1 MPQELT
7 IIIPFKNEK
16 EEIFHTLQSIQKFSE
31 FLPIIVINDASDD
44 GFDYTPLSQMPEIT
58 YICNPERIGVA
69 RCRDLGVEKCR
80 TPYFLLLDAHMRF
93 YETGWDR
100 LLTEELKKEEKIL
113 LCCQT
118 KALQIANQQLIESDK
133 PCTYGA
139 RINFYA
145 SQECFDVNWI
155 YDEKEN
161 GQPTESIPC
170 VLGAGYACRKS
181 YWEYLKGLQGLRYY
195 GCDEA
200 YISMKVWLE
209 GGQCKLMKNIVIGHI
224 YRETA
229 PYPVDEEY
237 IIYNKLFIAELLFPT
252 SLKIRLIN
260 RIKDENPEAF
270 RRVYQLLNQNK
281 TEITELTGYYRKIF
295 TRDFN
300 FIEQMNYTPEQPQ
313 TLKKIKTF
321 PDLKRKVCTLL
332 LSHNNTSDISLFH
345 GQMGL
350 LILVLHYIKYTNDR
364 SFETFAEEL
373 ILRIFNTNKKYL
385 PIDLGQ
391 GHCGIG
397 WGFEY
402 LIQNQLFN
410 GDSSKILADMDY
422 KIMERDPRRIRDFS
436 LKNGLQGILH
446 YVVARLISTHNH
458 RLPCPFDKLYLAE
471 LNEIAHQMLLSSPD
485 SQSTDI
491 ALKYT
496 DGYKKGYWDYPPV
509 QLSDILKFQDICIS
523 PQNENLPEL
532 DNGGLGMA
540 LKEIVFQPAI
550 K

>member
-1 MPQELT
+1 MSQELT

-16 EEIFHTLQSIQKFSE
+16 EEIFHTLRSIQQFSE
-31 FLPIIVINDASDD
+31 SLPVIVINDASDD
-44 GFDYTPLSQMPEIT
+44 GFDYQPLSQMPAVTCIR
-58 YICNPERIGVA
+58 NPERIGVA

-100 LLTEELKKEEKIL
+100 LLTEELKKEEKVL

-118 KALQIANQQLIESDK
+118 KALQKTNGQLTETGK
-133 PCTYGA
+133 PCTFGA

-145 SQECFDVNWI
+145 SQECFDVNWK
-155 YDEKEN
+155 YEEKES

-224 YRETA
+224 YRDAA
-229 PYPVDEEY
+229 PYPIDETC

-252 SLKIRLIN
+252 PLKIRLI
-260 RIKDENPEAF
+260 RSIKEEDPATF
-270 RRVYQLLNQNK
+270 RRAYQLLHQNRAE
-281 TEITELTGYYRKIF
+281 TEELSKYYRKIF

-313 TLKKIKTF
+313 TLMKIKTF
-321 PDLKRKVCTLL
+321 PELRRKVCNLL
-332 LSHNNTSDISLFH
+332 LSHHTTQDLSLFH

-350 LILVLHYIKYTNDR
+350 LIALLHYVKHTRDL

-373 ILRIFNTNKKYL
+373 TVRIFNTSKKSL

-391 GHCGIG
+391 GLCGIG

-402 LIQNQLFN
+402 LIQNGLFN
-410 GDSSKILADMDY
+410 GDSAKILEDMDG

-436 LKNGLQGILH
+436 LKSGLQGILH
-446 YVVARLISTHNH
+446 YVVARLISSHING
-458 RLPCPFDKLYLAE
+458 LQCPFDDIYLKEVYA
-471 LNEIAHQMLLSSPD
+471 ITQQMLLLIPD
-485 SQSTDI
+485 PRGTAI
-491 ALKYT
+491 AVKYL
-496 DGYKKGYWDYPPV
+496 DGYQKGSWDYPPV
-509 QLSDILKFQDICIS
+509 QLSDLLDFKTLQIL
-523 PQNENLPEL
+523 PQNENTL
-532 DNGGLGMA
+532 DLEKGGLGA
-540 LKEIVFQPAI
+540 LLKEILPDPAT